1 MKAISYI
8 LPSMAYGGD
17 YNPEQWEEN
26 VWYEDAVLMKKAG
39 VNLVSVGIFSWAVLE
54 REEGRFDFTWLDK
67 VMDILHEHG
76 VGVCL
81 ATATASPPAW
91 LSRNYPESLA
101 VDSSGVRYSFGSRQ
115 HYSPNSPVYRKAVKK
130 LVTKLA
136 ERYKDHPALKM
147 WHINNEYGCHVS
159 ECYSPDS
166 LEAFRAWLRRRY
178 TTVDTLN
185 EKWGTNFWS
194 QRYNYFDDVTFLNN
208 TPTFPNPGQQLDYKR
223 FMNDS
228 LFELYL
234 LEKKILRDITPG
246 VPVFTNFMF
255 EFKPLNYFSWARE
268 LDVVTWDT
276 YPDPREGT
284 PEAHAM
290 QHDLMRSLKDGQPFL
305 VMEQVTSH
313 VNWRDINVPKK
324 PGEMRLWSYSATA
337 RGSDGIMFFQWR
349 QSRAGAEKFHGAMVP
364 HSGDENSRTYREVQ
378 QLGEELKLLDSLTG
392 AVVPAKAAIIFDWEN
407 WWAVEMEG
415 KPHNKLSY
423 LEQVKTYYHTFY
435 KQNIAVDFVQPGSDL
450 SSYHFVA
457 APMLY
462 MLKDGE
468 EKNLENYVGE
478 GGTLVVSFF
487 SGIVDENDRIHLGY
501 YPEPLR
507 HVLGMHVEEFVPM
520 AEADTN
526 QLSAGTDHYRCTT
539 WSDVIHLDTA
549 EAAAYFTGD
558 WYQGRPAVTTN
569 PYGKG
574 KAVYVGTEPEQ
585 AFIDD
590 LLTGL
595 MREKGI
601 TPPAFAPQNVE
612 IVERTS
618 GKGRHLVIVNHNQE
632 ETRIELESGRSYVDL
647 LTGTEVENEVIVQA
661 VDVLV
666 LREAEQK

>member
-1 MKAISYI
+1 MKAISDI
-8 LPSMAYGGD
+8 LPHIAYGGD
-17 YNPEQWEEN
+17 YNPEQWNEK
-26 VWYEDAVLMKKAG
+26 VWYEDAALMQKAG

-54 REEGRFDFTWLDK
+54 REEDRFDFTWLDK
-67 VMDILHEHG
+67 VMNILHEHG

-91 LSRNYPESLA
+91 LSRKYPETLA
-101 VDSSGVRYSFGSRQ
+101 VDDKGVPYSFGSRQ
-115 HYSPNSPVYRKAVKK
+115 HYSPNSSIYRRAVKK

-159 ECYSPDS
+159 ECYSQDS
-166 LEAFRAWLRRRY
+166 LEAFHAWLRRRY
-178 TTVDTLN
+178 QTIDTLN

-194 QRYNYFDDVTFLNN
+194 QRYNYFDDITFLSN

-228 LFELYL
+228 LLELYMV
-234 LEKKILRDITPG
+234 EKKILRDITPD

-255 EFKPLNYFSWARE
+255 EFKPLNYFSWAPE

-284 PEAHAM
+284 PEAHAL
-290 QHDLMRSLKDGQPFL
+290 QHDLMRSLKHGQPFL

-324 PGEMRLWSYSATA
+324 PGEMRLWSYSAIA

-364 HSGDENSRTYREVQ
+364 HSGDEQSRTYREVQ
-378 QLGEELKLLDSLTG
+378 QLGQELKQLDSLTG
-392 AVVPAKAAIIFDWEN
+392 AVVPARAAIIFDWEN

-423 LEQVKTYYHTFY
+423 LEQVKAYYHTFY
-435 KQNIAVDFVQPGSDL
+435 RRNIAVDFVQPGGDL
-450 SSYHFVA
+450 SSYDLVA

-462 MLKDGE
+462 MVKNGE
-468 EKNLENYVGE
+468 KKNLEQFVEN

-487 SGIVDENDRIHLGY
+487 SGIVDENDRIHPDY

-507 HVLGMHVEEFVPM
+507 HILGIHVEEFVPM
-520 AEADTN
+520 AGGEWN

-539 WSDVIHLDTA
+539 WSDVIHLETA
-549 EAAAYFTGD
+549 EAAAYFTED

-569 PYGKG
+569 SYGKG

-590 LLTGL
+590 ILTGL

-601 TPPAFAPQNVE
+601 TAPASAPPNVE

-618 GKGRHLVIVNHNQE
+618 GKGNHLVIVNHNQE
-632 ETRIELESGRSYVDL
+632 EARIELDSGRSYVDL
-647 LTGTEVENEVIVQA
+647 LAGTKVENEVIVQA

-666 LREAEQK
+666 LRQTEQK

>member
-1 MKAISYI
+1 MKAISDI
-8 LPSMAYGGD
+8 LPSISYGGD
-17 YNPEQWEEN
+17 YNPEQWGEK
-26 VWYEDAVLMKKAG
+26 VWYEDATLMRKAG

-54 REEGRFDFTWLDK
+54 REEDRFDFTWLDK

-91 LSRNYPESLA
+91 LSRKYPETLA
-101 VDSSGVRYSFGSRQ
+101 VDDKGGPYSFGSRQ
-115 HYSPNSPVYRKAVKK
+115 HYSPNSPVYRRAVKK

-159 ECYSPDS
+159 ECYSSNS
-166 LEAFRAWLRRRY
+166 LEAFRTWLRRRY
-178 TTVDTLN
+178 QTIDTLN

-194 QRYNYFDDVTFLNN
+194 QRYNYFNDITFLNN
-208 TPTFPNPGQQLDYKR
+208 TPTFPNPGQHLDYKR

-228 LFELYL
+228 LFELYMV
-234 LEKKILRDITPG
+234 EKKILRDITPD
-246 VPVFTNFMF
+246 VPVFTNFML
-255 EFKPLNYFSWARE
+255 EFKPLNYFSWAPE

-290 QHDLMRSLKDGQPFL
+290 QHDLMRSLKHGQPFF

-324 PGEMRLWSYSATA
+324 PGEMRLWSYSAIA

-364 HSGDENSRTYREVQ
+364 HSNDEQSRTYREVQ
-378 QLGEELKLLDSLTG
+378 QLGQELKQLDSLTG
-392 AVVPAKAAIIFDWEN
+392 AVVPARAAIIFDWEN

-423 LEQVKTYYHTFY
+423 LEQVKAYYHTFY
-435 KQNIAVDFVQPGSDL
+435 KRNIAVDFVQPGGDL
-450 SSYHFVA
+450 SSYDLVV

-462 MLKDGE
+462 MVKDGE
-468 EKNLENYVGE
+468 EKNLEQYVE
-478 GGTLVVSFF
+478 SGGTLLVSFF
-487 SGIVDENDRIHLGY
+487 SGIADENDRIHLGH

-507 HVLGMHVEEFVPM
+507 HILGMHVEEFVPM
-520 AEADTN
+520 ADGERN
-526 QLSAGTDHYRCTT
+526 QLSAESKRYHCST

-549 EAAAYFTGD
+549 KAAATFDGD
-558 WYQGRPAVTTN
+558 WYEGRPAVTMN
-569 PYGKG
+569 HYGKG
-574 KAVYVGTEPEQ
+574 KAVYVGTAPEQ
-585 AFIDD
+585 TYIDE
-590 LLTGL
+590 LLAEL
-595 MREKGI
+595 IKERYLSA
-601 TPPAFAPQNVE
+601 PALAPSHVE

-618 GKGRHLVIVNHNQE
+618 EKGKHLVMVNHNQE
-632 ETRIELESGRSYVDL
+632 IARVDL
-647 LTGTEVENEVIVQA
+647 DPYASYIDLFTGSEVQQETVVGGMDIVI
-661 VDVLV
+661 
-666 LREAEQK
+666 LRETEQK